1 MIKKIGSQYFVFNHT
16 GVKKLSK
23 GFSSLTQAKA
33 RLRVIEFFKHNKGV
47 QNDK

>member
-23 GFSSLTQAKA
+23 GFSSHKQAVS
-33 RLRVIEFFKHNKGV
+33 RLQEIEFFKHNKGGA
-47 QNDK
+47 K

>member
-23 GFSSLTQAKA
+23 GFSSYKQAVH
-33 RLRVIEFFKHNKGV
+33 RLQQIEYFKHKGGV
-47 QNDK
+47 K